1 MYIKKGVFSIREA
14 KVEDAEILASW
25 WNDGKVMAHAGFP
38 NGLGITVERV
48 VENIT
53 DKSRKSYLHI
63 IEIDNMSIGEM
74 VYRDLGENVATIGI
88 KICDFSMQN
97 KGYGTQL
104 LSMFINSLFN
114 DLGYEKIVVD
124 TNENNGRA
132 RYVYEKLGFKLVRVN
147 KDAWKDQNGVLQS
160 TAEYE
165 LLKSDFIDFC
175 ADF

>member
-14 KVEDAEILASW
+14 KVEDAEILAGW

-38 NGLGITVERV
+38 SGLGITVEKV
-48 VENIT
+48 VENIV

-63 IEIDNMSIGEM
+63 IEIDNIPIGEM
-74 VYRDLGENVATIGI
+74 NYHDYGENIASIGI

-97 KGYGTQL
+97 KGYGKIL

-114 DLGYEKIVVD
+114 DLGYAKIVVD

-132 RYVYEKLGFKLVRVN
+132 RHVYEKLGFKLVRVN
-147 KDAWKDQNGVLQS
+147 KDSWKDQNGVLQS
-160 TAEYE
+160 VAEYE

-175 ADF
+175 TDF

>member
-1 MYIKKGVFSIREA
+1 MYIKKGDFGIREA
-14 KVEDAEILASW
+14 NVEDAKMLARW

-38 NGLGITVERV
+38 NGLGITIEKV

-63 IEIDNMSIGEM
+63 IEIDNMPIGEM
-74 VYRDLGENVATIGI
+74 NYRDLGENVASIGI
-88 KICDFSMQN
+88 KICDFSMHN
-97 KGYGTQL
+97 KGYGKIL
-104 LSMFINSLFN
+104 LSMFIQGLFN

-132 RYVYEKLGFKLVRVN
+132 RHVYEKLGFKLVRLN

-160 TAEYE
+160 SVEYE
-165 LLKSDFIDFC
+165 LLKSNFIDFC
-175 ADF
+175 IDF